1 MIRDAVPSKVEP
13 EGKDVLSLS
22 EAMYVRELSYSL
34 KALARTM
41 PVAQDGMSD
50 GELFS
55 KVFACHNAD
64 GGFAWFEG
72 MNSSPVITAV
82 LLERFAKMVAGGYLD
97 GTASVASDAASCA
110 DVNAVLSSA
119 VRYLDKNQFAS
130 AGCPFWCGG
139 ISDEQYMYVRSM
151 FPSVPFNVKLPAGKD
166 VQERYAAFRKA
177 AKAYLV
183 PDAARGLNGY
193 ILAKVRRISILR
205 NLASSKDGL
214 ALAKSWGL
222 GFKVDKKLVKS
233 VNADVV
239 SLFEYAVDHK
249 DGGVYYPNLV
259 MPFRGLLES
268 EAYAHSMVCDLLSGY
283 AADASVNAASFGCKP
298 LSSNDNVNVSE
309 ALRVADGIHLW
320 LMLQKETQHW
330 DSAPAFVDAV
340 NSVMNGSPALKS
352 TSIVV
357 LSMSNSVDFSS
368 VKASGNGFSVSR
380 RFFREVVSASGD
392 YVRKEISSGELLH
405 VGDKIIAEYSIHNDE
420 NRSFVRL
427 TVPREAS
434 LRPSNQLSG
443 TYGWWMSP
451 LRVNGWYSV
460 VPQGYRN
467 VKSAQTE
474 YWFDSYPE
482 ENTTITE
489 EFFVT
494 QSGKFS
500 APVPV
505 IESLYAPHYRAN
517 GAFGGVLVSE

>member
-34 KALARTM
+34 KALARTE
-41 PVAQDGMSD
+41 PVAQDGISD
-50 GELFS
+50 EELFS

-72 MNSSPVITAV
+72 MKSSPIITAV

-97 GTASVASDAASCA
+97 VTASVASDAASCA

-151 FPSVPFNVKLPAGKD
+151 FSSVPFNVKLPAGKE
-166 VQERYAAFRKA
+166 VQERYSAFRKA

-183 PDAARGLNGY
+183 PDEARGLNGY

-205 NLASSKDGL
+205 NLSSSKDGL

-222 GFKVDKKLVKS
+222 GFKADKKLVKS
-233 VNADVV
+233 VNADIV
-239 SLFEYAVDHK
+239 SLLEYAVDHK
-249 DGGVYYPNLV
+249 SGGVYYPNLV

-283 AADASVNAASFGCKP
+283 AADASANAASFGCESHI
-298 LSSNDNVNVSE
+298 SSGNVNVTE
-309 ALRVADGIHLW
+309 ALRVADGIRLW

-330 DSAPAFVDAV
+330 DSDPAFVDAV
-340 NSVMNGSPALKS
+340 NSVMSGSPALKS
-352 TSIVV
+352 TSVIV
-357 LSMSNSVDFSS
+357 LSMSKSLDFPS
-368 VKASGNGFSVSR
+368 VKSSGNGFSVSR
-380 RFFREVVSASGD
+380 RFFRETVSASGD

-405 VGDKIIAEYSIHNDE
+405 VGDKIIAEYQIHNDE

-427 TVPREAS
+427 AVPREAS
-434 LRPSNQLSG
+434 LRPAAQLSG

>member
-1 MIRDAVPSKVEP
+1 
-13 EGKDVLSLS
+13 
-22 EAMYVRELSYSL
+22 
-34 KALARTM
+34 
-41 PVAQDGMSD
+41 
-50 GELFS
+50 
-55 KVFACHNAD
+55 
-64 GGFAWFEG
+64 
-72 MNSSPVITAV
+72 
-82 LLERFAKMVAGGYLD
+82 
-97 GTASVASDAASCA
+97 
-110 DVNAVLSSA
+110 
-119 VRYLDKNQFAS
+119 
-130 AGCPFWCGG
+130 
-139 ISDEQYMYVRSM
+139 MYVRSM
-151 FPSVPFNVKLPAGKD
+151 FPSVPFNVKLTAGKD

-177 AKAYLV
+177 AKAYLM

-239 SLFEYAVDHK
+239 SLLEYAVDHK

-283 AADASVNAASFGCKP
+283 AADASVNAASFGCESHI
-298 LSSNDNVNVSE
+298 SSDNVNVSE
-309 ALRVADGIHLW
+309 ALRVADGIRLW

-330 DSAPAFVDAV
+330 DSDPAFMDAV
-340 NSVMNGSPALKS
+340 NSVMNGRPALKS
-352 TSIVV
+352 TSVIV
-357 LSMSNSVDFSS
+357 LSMSKSLDFPS
-368 VKASGNGFSVSR
+368 VKSSGNGFSVSR
-380 RFFREVVSASGD
+380 RFFRETVSASGD
-392 YVRKEISSGELLH
+392 YVRNEIHSGELLH
-405 VGDKIIAEYSIHNDE
+405 VGDKIIAEYNIHNDE

-434 LRPSNQLSG
+434 LRPADQLSG

>member
-1 MIRDAVPSKVEP
+1 
-13 EGKDVLSLS
+13 
-22 EAMYVRELSYSL
+22 
-34 KALARTM
+34 
-41 PVAQDGMSD
+41 
-50 GELFS
+50 
-55 KVFACHNAD
+55 
-64 GGFAWFEG
+64 
-72 MNSSPVITAV
+72 
-82 LLERFAKMVAGGYLD
+82 
-97 GTASVASDAASCA
+97 
-110 DVNAVLSSA
+110 
-119 VRYLDKNQFAS
+119 
-130 AGCPFWCGG
+130 
-139 ISDEQYMYVRSM
+139 
-151 FPSVPFNVKLPAGKD
+151 
-166 VQERYAAFRKA
+166 
-177 AKAYLV
+177 
-183 PDAARGLNGY
+183 
-193 ILAKVRRISILR
+193 
-205 NLASSKDGL
+205 
-214 ALAKSWGL
+214 
-222 GFKVDKKLVKS
+222 
-233 VNADVV
+233 
-239 SLFEYAVDHK
+239 
-249 DGGVYYPNLV
+249 
-259 MPFRGLLES
+259 
-268 EAYAHSMVCDLLSGY
+268 
-283 AADASVNAASFGCKP
+283 
-298 LSSNDNVNVSE
+298 
-309 ALRVADGIHLW
+309 
-320 LMLQKETQHW
+320 
-330 DSAPAFVDAV
+330 
-340 NSVMNGSPALKS
+340 MNGSPALKS
-352 TSIVV
+352 TSVIV
-357 LSMSNSVDFSS
+357 LSMSKSLDFPS

-380 RFFREVVSASGD
+380 RFFRETVSASGD